1 MCAPSANITKMS
13 GSSQVI
19 RATQMFTKDGHSKK
33 VSLVREIISGFSLG
47 LGFGLIWKVRWW
59 ESAPWIWTSAMPT
72 SVALIGLSFG
82 NGLTNSLPAQTYHWN
97 EKRKIDEYYEELAS
111 LPDKQ

>member
-1 MCAPSANITKMS
+1 
-13 GSSQVI
+13 
-19 RATQMFTKDGHSKK
+19 
-33 VSLVREIISGFSLG
+33 
-47 LGFGLIWKVRWW
+47 
-59 ESAPWIWTSAMPT
+59 MPT